1 MLISVH
7 VPNKSDRCNDLPS
20 GDLSAK
26 VQGPLI
32 NCQVDIDLPAVK
44 TVDFMAISFRRSGI
58 CFNKDLILR

>member
-7 VPNKSDRCNDLPS
+7 VPNKSDRCNDLPC
-20 GDLSAK
+20 DLSAK

-44 TVDFMAISFRRSGI
+44 TVDFMAILLHRSVI
-58 CFNKDLILR
+58 CLNNDWMSR